1 MNNNI
6 CVVCG
11 KKFKSKRKARFCSKK
26 CNAKEYY
33 SRLEIKKRA
42 KEYYSRP
49 KIRKRHNEHM
59 KEYYSKP
66 EIRKRHNEHMK
77 EYYLRPEIKKRKKE
91 YSKEYNQKRVIP
103 YHAIEDFF
111 MYASRTKFNSVEELK
126 ITALNYTK
134 ATCSI
139 EGNCEI
145 QKRIFEDERF
155 ELYCSLIER
164 RLSGAK
170 KDG

>member
-1 MNNNI
+1 MNNNV

-11 KKFKSKRKARFCSKK
+11 KEFKSKRKARFCSKK

-49 KIRKRHNEHM
+49 K
-59 KEYYSKP
+59 
-66 EIRKRHNEHMK
+66 IRKRHNEHMK